1 MAQQPAPSSP
11 AATKPAQAQTPARST
26 ASTPAPATHP
36 AAATP
41 DPNIPAAS
49 TDQSQPEGDAANAHQ
64 LIVTTPPPPPV
75 VWSWHD
81 RVLWGA
87 YVVLAILG
95 YIAIMIGLRALRS
108 IERQSA
114 AAAATAKAALDSAT
128 AALMRTQAVVDAE
141 RPWIVVTVEPF
152 LTMEN
157 AFKVLATN
165 RGHTPAKLTVTI
177 DQVAIAADET
187 LLPATPQFQKE
198 DANSLPEPVI
208 LLPGESVGIRPFSR
222 DEVTSICKTKEE
234 LERIELWEEK
244 IFLYG
249 RVTYR
254 QMIESETAQEH
265 ETVWCC
271 RYIHGE
277 SKSALLMTGPPPYN
291 KHT

>member
-1 MAQQPAPSSP
+1 
-11 AATKPAQAQTPARST
+11 
-26 ASTPAPATHP
+26 
-36 AAATP
+36 
-41 DPNIPAAS
+41 
-49 TDQSQPEGDAANAHQ
+49 

-75 VWSWHD
+75 EWSWHD

-87 YVVLAILG
+87 YVVLAFLG
-95 YIAIMIGLRALRS
+95 YIGIMISLRILKS
-108 IERQSA
+108 IERHA
-114 AAAATAKAALDSAT
+114 AAASATAKAALDSST
-128 AALMRTQAVVDAE
+128 AALLRTQAVVDAE

-157 AFKVLATN
+157 AFKVMATN
-165 RGHTPAKLTVTI
+165 RGHTPAKLTITI
-177 DQVAIAADET
+177 DQVAIATDET
-187 LLPATPQFQKE
+187 QLPETPQFQKE

-222 DEVTSICKTKEE
+222 DEVSSICKTKEE

-254 QMIESETAQEH
+254 QMIESADNQDH

-277 SKSALLMTGPPPYN
+277 SKSALAMTGPPAYN